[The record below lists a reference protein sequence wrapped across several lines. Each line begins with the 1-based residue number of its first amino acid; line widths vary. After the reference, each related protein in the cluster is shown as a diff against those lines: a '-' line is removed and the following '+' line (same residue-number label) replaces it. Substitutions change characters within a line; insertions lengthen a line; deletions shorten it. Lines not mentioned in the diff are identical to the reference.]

1 VNEERECK
9 GYIKEP
15 PKAGGRWG
23 FLTENRL
30 SRFPPE
36 CFSVQGLA
44 QLVGGPVSK
53 PVEPAPKPV
62 EPVFQKYAHCFSDMA
77 DWQCRKRKVNSAKIG

>member
-1 VNEERECK
+1 MDGAEVNEERECK

-15 PKAGGRWG
+15 PKAGGRWA

-53 PVEPAPKPV
+53 PAEPAPKLV
-62 EPVFQKYAHCFSDMA
+62 EPRVFLGS
-77 DWQCRKRKVNSAKIG
+77 RTGSAGRWTGFKTG